1 MNFEIGV
8 QSREM
13 RKAFLEEL
21 ESEAKQGKIE
31 ENEEE
36 DGFDTEFSI
45 SEIQQGQGYKNRT
58 RSQSENCSSSIFGFL
73 NNRSRQHS
81 LAN

>member
-8 QSREM
+8 QSREI

-21 ESEAKQGKIE
+21 ETEAKQGKIE

-45 SEIQQGQGYKNRT
+45 SEIQEGQGYKNR
-58 RSQSENCSSSIFGFL
+58 
-73 NNRSRQHS
+73 NRS
-81 LAN
+81 

>member
-8 QSREM
+8 QSREI

-21 ESEAKQGKIE
+21 ETEAKQGKIE

-45 SEIQQGQGYKNRT
+45 SEIQEG
-58 RSQSENCSSSIFGFL
+58 
-73 NNRSRQHS
+73 
-81 LAN
+81 